1 MEHYIMSH
9 QTKQISLYMVRNWS
23 TATFV
28 NNILQS
34 TGPPTVP
41 SISTD
46 IAGIQPVPPV
56 YYVVAGKQRL
66 ELYCRATNDPQS
78 PNKLRFVWYRD
89 STLVNRRSVITVPGF
104 YSILQFNSLDVSQ
117 HNGTYTCSVDNSKPS
132 RAVTQSVVVIVE
144 SK

>member
-34 TGPPTVP
+34 IGPPTIQP
-41 SISTD
+41 ISTD

-56 YYVVAGKQRL
+56 YYVVAGKQL
-66 ELYCRATNDPQS
+66 KLYCRATNDPQS

-89 STLVNRRSVITVPGF
+89 STVVNRQSVITVPDF
-104 YSILQFNSLDVSQ
+104 YSILRFNSLDVSQ
-117 HNGTYTCSVDNSKPS
+117 HNGTYTCNVDNSKLS
-132 RAVTQSVVVIVE
+132 RAVAQSVVVLVE